1 MYHIHTKNLL
11 SMKNKTT
18 ELVENTQRTVY
29 DTIAIAILFFFYLN
43 FLTPLLM
50 VTSSRFLAIV
60 TKCQN
65 VIGELNDRIVL
76 R

>member
-29 DTIAIAILFFFYLN
+29 DTIAIAILFFFLSQFFN
-43 FLTPLLM
+43 TASNGDIVKFLSHRHKMSECHRRT
-50 VTSSRFLAIV
+50 
-60 TKCQN
+60 Q
-65 VIGELNDRIVL
+65 
-76 R
+76 